1 MSGTEDKAIS
11 VQPFRLRRIVRKR
24 MPEEQRPD
32 FGAPQRQ
39 SEMPAGTSMHGI
51 HGESTGFIGGTE

>member
-24 MPEEQRPD
+24 MPEEHRPD
-32 FGAPQRQ
+32 FSAAQRQ
-39 SEMPAGTSMHGI
+39 AKMPAGARMHRI